1 MNHEHLRVLVEIA
14 RLGSF
19 SEVAKQRDL
28 DPSAVSRIVQSV
40 ERHLGVRLFQR
51 STRQVSLTEAG
62 STYLSRI
69 AHLLEELDAASD
81 EVKST
86 EQKPSG
92 ILKVTASV
100 AFGQACLVPLVPEFI
115 EMYPDVQ
122 LELLLTDTNVDLIA
136 ERVDLALRVSPHMAQ
151 DMVRLKWFDAA
162 YTVCAAPSYIRNHLP
177 ISTVEDLVSH
187 RHVLFGY
194 PQPQSL
200 WVVKDEHGVEQRI
213 SAKAA
218 IVSSSGLAQRELTIS
233 GVGPALMPI
242 WLAAPALQSGALIEL
257 LPHCSITP
265 SNFSGTAWLLYPNRK
280 FLPSKTRVLLD
291 FLLNRTE
298 HCWNRKF

>member
-19 SEVAKQRDL
+19 SQVAKQRDL

-40 ERHLGVRLFQR
+40 ERDLGVRLFQR

-62 STYLSRI
+62 GTYLARI

-81 EVKST
+81 EVKSA
-86 EQKPSG
+86 EQRPSG

-162 YTVCAAPSYIRNHLP
+162 YTVCVAPSYIRNHP
-177 ISTVEDLVSH
+177 TVSVVEDLANH

-200 WVVKDEHGVEQRI
+200 WIVTDEGGVEHRI
-213 SAKAA
+213 SAQAA
-218 IVSSSGLAQRELTIS
+218 VVSSSGLAQRELAIS

-242 WLAAPALQSGALIEL
+242 WLAAPALKSGALVEL

-265 SNFSGTAWLLYPNRK
+265 SNFSGAAWLLYPNRK
-280 FLPSKTRVLLD
+280 FLPSRTRVMLD
-291 FLLNRTE
+291 FLLKHTMQ
-298 HCWNRKF
+298 CW